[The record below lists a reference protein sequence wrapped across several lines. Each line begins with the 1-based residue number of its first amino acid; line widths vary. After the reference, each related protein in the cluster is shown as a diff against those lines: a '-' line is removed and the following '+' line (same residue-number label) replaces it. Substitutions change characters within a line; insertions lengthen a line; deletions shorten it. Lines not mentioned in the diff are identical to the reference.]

1 MQPTDFTVEAPPNM
15 SIGLLR
21 KFIGPNHPRAKPIE
35 RQPMIDT
42 TPVSGTRDFMPEDLQ
57 FRTWL
62 FSTWRQV
69 AARFAFKEYDCPILE
84 KQELYKRKGGD
95 DIVNEMYSF
104 VDADSVAVA
113 LRPEMTPSLARLI
126 LSKTSADHTSLLLP
140 LRWFSIPQCWR
151 FENVQRGRLREHYQW
166 NMDIIGSPS
175 VMAEAEL
182 MSAIVSFFKE
192 VGLTASDVGLRVSSR
207 NILNQVLHPIDSDQ
221 FAQVC
226 NIIDKWHKLDKDTI
240 RIMLSDKG
248 LSATTVG
255 IIEELASTKTMAQL
269 ADVVGT
275 ETVAYREMSSLFR
288 AIDDYGISEWISL
301 DVSIVRGL
309 SYYTGIVF
317 EGVYLKGGLR
327 SICGGGRY
335 DKLLSSYGYS
345 KDIPSVGFGLGDCV
359 IREILSLENKLP
371 SIGSCV
377 DDFIVPFDTSMQA
390 HAIRVAKILRAKG
403 RRVDLQIN
411 PEKKI
416 GWSFGYGDKN
426 GAQRIILV
434 APDEWFRGCVRVKD
448 LRFTDGPKE
457 KDVLLADL

>member
-1 MQPTDFTVEAPPNM
+1 M
-15 SIGLLR
+15 SIGLLQ
-21 KFIGPNHPRAKPIE
+21 KFIGPNHPRAKPIQ
-35 RQPMIDT
+35 RPSMIAT
-42 TPVSGTRDFMPEDLQ
+42 NPVSGTRDFFPEDLQ

-62 FSTWRQV
+62 FSIWRQV
-69 AARFAFKEYDCPILE
+69 ASRFAFKEYDCPILE

-95 DIVNEMYSF
+95 DIVNEMYAF
-104 VDADSVAVA
+104 IDADNVSVA

-126 LSKTSADHTSLLLP
+126 LSKTNADHTSLLLP
-140 LRWFSIPQCWR
+140 IRWFSIPQCWR

-166 NMDIIGSPS
+166 NMDIIGSQS
-175 VMAEAEL
+175 VLAEAEL

-192 VGLTASDVGLRVSSR
+192 VGLTVSDVGLRVSSR

-226 NIIDKWHKLDKDTI
+226 NIIDKWHKLGKDTVKT
-240 RIMLSDKG
+240 MLFDNG
-248 LSATTVG
+248 LTATT
-255 IIEELASTKTMAQL
+255 IDTIERLANTKTMAEL
-269 ADVVGT
+269 ADVLGP
-275 ETVAYREMSSLFR
+275 ETLAYQEMSSLFR
-288 AIDDYGISEWISL
+288 VLDDYGISEWISL

-335 DKLLSSYGYS
+335 DKLLSSYGYG
-345 KDIPSVGFGLGDCV
+345 KDIPFVGFGLGDCV
-359 IREILSLENKLP
+359 IQEILSLENKLP
-371 SIGSCV
+371 SFESCV
-377 DDFIVPFDTSMQA
+377 DDFVVPFNTSMQA
-390 HAIRVAKILRAKG
+390 PAIRVANILRTKG

-426 GAQRIILV
+426 GSRRIILV
-434 APDEWFRGCVRVKD
+434 APDEWSRGCVRVKE
-448 LRFTDGPKE
+448 LRFIDGAKE